1 MVSTLLAPSFRHDR
15 AGHWLAECPGVD
27 PEPGLGADAR
37 ADVVIVGGGYA
48 GLWTAWALSEQD
60 PDARVVVIEAAT
72 CGAGP
77 SGRNAGFVNGFWQQ
91 ADLLCERFGDRAA
104 VEICALAAASVD
116 AIGAWARSQ
125 EIEVGFRK
133 RGHLKVSTSPAQDDA
148 WMPAVLACA
157 RLGNAAEYTA
167 IDGGQARRRCDSP
180 LFRGGAWMPEAATV
194 QPARLALGLRASV
207 LARGV
212 AIHEHTRATR
222 IGPEPGAGVVVETSA
237 GARVRAR
244 TAVLAINASAAGVEP
259 VRSRLAVSST
269 HMIVTEPV
277 ADVLA
282 ELGWSGG
289 ECISTARRYLHYF
302 RTTDDDRIAFGW
314 GGGRLAY
321 GARVGR
327 RVELDPEIATRLRAE
342 IVRFFPALRGRRID
356 AAWGGPVDVSPTH
369 LPCIGSLAGG
379 RIHYVCGFTGNGVG
393 PAHLSGAILAALA
406 LDRRNQLTRLG
417 LVEPRQ
423 PPVPREPFRYLGGS
437 LVRSA
442 LLRKEDR
449 EDLGR
454 PGGVLS
460 ELVIGIPGRLGIHVG
475 R

>member
-1 MVSTLLAPSFRHDR
+1 
-15 AGHWLAECPGVD
+15 
-27 PEPGLGADAR
+27 
-37 ADVVIVGGGYA
+37 
-48 GLWTAWALSEQD
+48 
-60 PDARVVVIEAAT
+60 
-72 CGAGP
+72 
-77 SGRNAGFVNGFWQQ
+77 
-91 ADLLCERFGDRAA
+91 
-104 VEICALAAASVD
+104 
-116 AIGAWARSQ
+116 
-125 EIEVGFRK
+125 
-133 RGHLKVSTSPAQDDA
+133 
-148 WMPAVLACA
+148 
-157 RLGNAAEYTA
+157 
-167 IDGGQARRRCDSP
+167 
-180 LFRGGAWMPEAATV
+180 MPEAAAV
-194 QPARLALGLRASV
+194 QPARLALGLRASL

-222 IGPEPGAGVVVETSA
+222 IGPEPGAGVVVETAA

-244 TAVLAINASAAGVEP
+244 TAVLAINASAAAVRP
-259 VRSRLAVSST
+259 MRSRLAVSST

-321 GARVGR
+321 GARLGR

-379 RIHYVCGFTGNGVG
+379 RIHYVVGFTGNGVG

-406 LDRRNQLTRLG
+406 LDQRNQLTRLG

-423 PPVPREPFRYLGGS
+423 PPVPPEPFRYLGGN

-442 LLRKEDR
+442 LLHKEDR
-449 EDLGR
+449 EDVGR
-454 PGGVLS
+454 AGGALS